1 MKRDDFIVV
10 EGEDIE
16 VQSTALEPKTR
27 LRPGEKIA
35 LVKLDGTGIST
46 EGNLVKHNWFKGLEL
61 NHAKY
66 SDILLTAEE
75 AQRLHSA
82 KNRMKLGAHASSIM
96 LCYGAEIC
104 PIAAKCPL
112 VEIQREIDASG
123 ERRNIVP
130 IGRDCPIEAELFF
143 EWVARYAEEFGV
155 TDEAGNYT
163 DQRLLLELA
172 ECEVLEHRMNV
183 VLSTKYQDLSEDKVV
198 AVMQDE
204 YGEREQHVKDIA
216 DAAKI
221 KEKLGIRKDKI
232 YKALVATRHD
242 QYKREAALN
251 DSVRTDNAN
260 LQSEMLAR
268 IKKFENLLAKE

>member
-1 MKRDDFIVV
+1 MKRDDFIVGDD
-10 EGEDIE
+10 EETEEPTSLE
-16 VQSTALEPKTR
+16 VKTR

-35 LVKLDGTGIST
+35 LVRLDGTGIST

-61 NHAKY
+61 NQAKY
-66 SDILLTAEE
+66 SDILLTPEE

-82 KNRMKLGAHASSIM
+82 KNRMKLGAHASSVM
-96 LCYGAEIC
+96 LCYGGDIC
-104 PIAAKCPL
+104 PMAAKCIF
-112 VEIQREIDASG
+112 VEMQREIDAAG

-130 IGRDCPIEAELFF
+130 IGRDCPIETELFL

-204 YGEREQHVKDIA
+204 YGEREQHVKDIS
-216 DAAKI
+216 DAAKM
-221 KEKLGIRKDKI
+221 KEKLGVRKDKL

-242 QYKREAALN
+242 QYKREAALH